1 MTQSTEIQVKN
12 LDHLG
17 LVAGIIDE
25 IGIVE
30 IINEQVSIEPGEIV
44 TAGQVV
50 KAIILNGLG
59 FVSRALYLFPQF
71 FKDKATE
78 HLLGDGIEPK
88 HLNDDKIGRVM
99 DKLYQL
105 DVSGIFLLISLAAV
119 KKFGV
124 STENSHLDATSLSVE
139 GQYKKEYPTVEILKS
154 GPVGEEIENGPQPI
168 KITYGYSRDRR
179 PDLKQ
184 FMIDLMV
191 SGDGDVPLFL
201 KVADGNEADKAVF
214 GQIATEFKKQV
225 DFDSLMVSDSAI
237 YTKENLKL
245 MREIRWLS
253 RVPLTVKAAQELVDS
268 TSEKELTSSEIPGY
282 SWRETSSNYAGIE
295 QRWLLVESQARIESD
310 LKKLE
315 KRIEQEKKKALEKIR
330 QISGREFENRA
341 VALEITK
348 GLSDSLKY
356 HRLTEIQV
364 NPFQP
369 DSKKSKS
376 KSKSKDKLLSEFYQ
390 VQTELKLDFSAIEV
404 QKKRAGRFVLATN
417 DLDKKRLT
425 SEGILKKYKEQQAPE
440 RGFSFLKDPLFFA
453 DSIFLKSPHRIEV
466 MAMLMGLCLLVY
478 TIGQRQLRLSLFQQ
492 ETGLKNQLGKLT
504 DRPTLRWIFQCFQGI
519 HLLIIQGSQKIS
531 NLTDE
536 RREILRFF
544 PKPCQEYYL
553 LS

>member
-88 HLNDDKIGRVM
+88 HLNDDKIGQVM
-99 DKLYQL
+99 DKLYRL
-105 DVSGIFLLISLAAV
+105 GVSGIFLLISLAAV
-119 KKFGV
+119 KKFEV

-139 GQYKKEYPTVEILKS
+139 GQYKREYPTVEILKT
-154 GPVGEEIENGPQPI
+154 GPLGEEIETGSQPI

-184 FMIDLMV
+184 FMIDLIV

-295 QRWLLVESQARIESD
+295 QRWLLVESQARKESD

-330 QISGREFENRA
+330 QLSRREFENKA
-341 VALEITK
+341 ATFENIK

-356 HRLTEIQV
+356 HRLTEIQG

-417 DLDKKRLT
+417 DLDKKRLN
-425 SEGILKKYKEQQAPE
+425 SEEILKKYKEQQAPE

-453 DSIFLKSPHRIEV
+453 DSVFLKSPHRIEV

-492 ETGLKNQLGKLT
+492 ETGLKNPLGKLT

-519 HLLIIQGSQKIS
+519 HFLIIQGSQKIS

>member
-1 MTQSTEIQVKN
+1 MNQSTEIEVKN

-30 IINEQVSIEPGEIV
+30 IINEQVSIERGEIV

-71 FKDKATE
+71 FEDKATE
-78 HLLGDGIEPK
+78 HLLGEGIEPK

-105 DVSGIFLLISLAAV
+105 NVSVIFLLIRLAAV

-124 STENSHLDATSLSVE
+124 ATENSHLDSTSLSVE
-139 GQYKKEYPTVEILKS
+139 GEYKKEYPTVEILKS
-154 GPVGEEIENGPQPI
+154 GAVGEEIETRQQPI

-184 FMIDLMV
+184 FMIDLIV

-201 KVADGNEADKAVF
+201 KVGDGNEADKAVF
-214 GQIATEFKKQV
+214 GQIAREFQKQV
-225 DFDSLMVSDSAI
+225 DFDSLIVGDSAL
-237 YTKENLKL
+237 YSKENLKL
-245 MREIRWLS
+245 MKEMRWLS
-253 RVPLTVKAAQELVDS
+253 RVPLSIKEAQELVDS
-268 TSEKELTSSEIPGY
+268 ISEKELTDSEIPGY
-282 SWRETSSNYAGIE
+282 SWRETSSNYGGIE
-295 QRWLLVESQARIESD
+295 QRWLLVESQARQESD

-315 KRIEQEKKKALEKIR
+315 KKIEQEKNSAQEKIR
-330 QISGREFENRA
+330 QLSRREFENRA
-341 VALEITK
+341 VALAIAK
-348 GLSDSLKY
+348 GLSDSLKS
-356 HRLTEIQV
+356 HQLTEIKV
-364 NPFQP
+364 NLIPPESQG
-369 DSKKSKS
+369 SKL
-376 KSKSKDKLLSEFYQ
+376 KSKDDLPSQSYQ
-390 VQTELKLDFSAIEV
+390 VQAKLELNLTAIERL
-404 QKKRAGRFVLATN
+404 KKRAGRFVLATN
-417 DLDKKRLT
+417 DLEKKRLS
-425 SEGILKKYKEQQAPE
+425 SEDILKKYKGQQALE
-440 RGFSFLKDPLFFA
+440 RGFSFLKDPCFFA
-453 DSIFLKSPHRIEV
+453 DSVFLKSPHRIEV

-478 TIGQRQLRLSLFQQ
+478 TIGQRQLRLNLKQQ
-492 ETGLKNQLGKLT
+492 ETGLKNPLGKLT

-519 HLLIIQGSQKIS
+519 HLVRIQDNQKIS

-536 RREILRFF
+536 RRNILRFF

>member
-1 MTQSTEIQVKN
+1 MTQSTEIQIQN

-30 IINEQVSIEPGEIV
+30 IINEEISIETGEIV

-50 KAIILNGLG
+50 KGILLNGLG

-71 FKDKATE
+71 FEDKATE
-78 HLLGDGIEPK
+78 HLLGKGIEAK

-99 DKLYQL
+99 DKLYQMGL
-105 DVSGIFLLISLAAV
+105 SGIFLLISLAAV

-124 STENSHLDATSLSVE
+124 STEDCHLDSTSVSVE
-139 GQYKKEYPTVEILKS
+139 GEYKKEYPTVEILKT
-154 GPVGEEIENGPQPI
+154 GAEGEEIEKGLEPI

-184 FMIDLMV
+184 FMIDLIV

-201 KVADGNEADKAVF
+201 RTGDGNEADKAVF
-214 GQIATEFKKQV
+214 GQIIREFKNQV
-225 DFDSLMVSDSAI
+225 NFDSLMVGDSAM

-245 MREIRWLS
+245 MKEMRWLS
-253 RVPLTVKAAQELVDS
+253 RVPLSIKAAQELVDS
-268 TSEKELTSSEIPGY
+268 TPEKELTASKIPGY
-282 SWRETSSNYAGIE
+282 FWQETSSNYGGIE
-295 QRWLLVESQARIESD
+295 QRWLLVESQDRKESD
-310 LKKLE
+310 LKKLAKKLE
-315 KRIEQEKKKALEKIR
+315 REKKTTLEKIR
-330 QISGREFENRA
+330 QLSEREFENKA
-341 VALEITK
+341 SALAFIK

-356 HRLTEIQV
+356 HQLTEIQV
-364 NPFQP
+364 NLIQ
-369 DSKKSKS
+369 SKAKKL
-376 KSKSKDKLLSEFYQ
+376 KVKSKDEFLDKYYQ
-390 VQTELKLDFSAIEV
+390 VQGKLAVNLPAIER

-417 DLDKKRLT
+417 DLDKKRLI
-425 SEGILKKYKEQQAPE
+425 SEDILKKYKGQQAAE

-478 TIGQRQLRLSLFQQ
+478 TIGQRQLRLNLEQQ

-504 DRPTLRWIFQCFQGI
+504 ARPTLRWIFQCFQGI
-519 HLLIIQGSQKIS
+519 HLLRIQGNQQIS

-536 RREILRFF
+536 RLNILRFF
-544 PKPCQEYYL
+544 PKPCQQYYL

>member
-30 IINEQVSIEPGEIV
+30 IINEEVSIEPGEIV

-71 FKDKATE
+71 FEDKATE
-78 HLLGDGIEPK
+78 HLLGAGIEPK

-99 DKLYQL
+99 DKIYQL
-105 DVSGIFLLISLAAV
+105 GVSGIFLLISLAAV

-124 STENSHLDATSLSVE
+124 STDNSHLDSTSISVE
-139 GQYKKEYPTVEILKS
+139 GQYKGEYPTVEILKS
-154 GPVGEEIENGPQPI
+154 GPVGEEIVPEPQPI

-184 FMIDLMV
+184 FMMDLIV

-214 GQIATEFKKQV
+214 GKIATEFKNQV

-237 YTKENLKL
+237 YTKDNLKL
-245 MREIRWLS
+245 MKEIRWLS
-253 RVPLTVKAAQELVDS
+253 RVPLTIKAAQELVDS
-268 TSEKELTSSEIPGY
+268 ISEKELLPSERIGY
-282 SWRETSSNYAGIE
+282 SWVEKSNNYGGIE
-295 QRWLLVESQARIESD
+295 QRWLLVESQARLESD

-315 KRIEQEKKKALEKIR
+315 KRIEQEKKTALEKIR

-356 HRLTEIQV
+356 HQLTEIKV
-364 NPFQP
+364 NPVLLDP
-369 DSKKSKS
+369 KESKA
-376 KSKSKDKLLSEFYQ
+376 KSKDKSPSQVYK
-390 VQTELKLDFSAIEV
+390 VQTTLELDTQSIEV
-404 QKKRAGRFVLATN
+404 LHKRAGRFVLATN

-478 TIGQRQLRLSLFQQ
+478 TIGQRQLRLSLKQQ
-492 ETGLKNQLGKLT
+492 ETGVKNQLGKLT
-504 DRPTLRWIFQCFQGI
+504 DQPTLRWIFQGFQGI
-519 HLLIIQGSQKIS
+519 HLLIIQGTQKIS

-536 RREILRFF
+536 RRNILRFF

>member
-1 MTQSTEIQVKN
+1 MTPQTEIQIQN

-30 IINEQVSIEPGEIV
+30 IINEEVSMEPGEIV

-50 KAIILNGLG
+50 KAILLNGLG
-59 FVSRALYLFPQF
+59 LVSRALYLFPQF
-71 FKDKATE
+71 FEDKATE
-78 HLLGDGIEPK
+78 HLLGEGIEPK

-99 DKLYQL
+99 DKLYQIGL
-105 DVSGIFLLISLAAV
+105 WGIFLLISLAAV

-124 STENSHLDATSLSVE
+124 STEDCHLDSTSHSVE
-139 GQYKKEYPTVEILKS
+139 GEYNKEYPTVEILKT
-154 GPVGEEIENGPQPI
+154 GAEGEEIEKGPQPI

-184 FMIDLMV
+184 FMINLIV

-201 KVADGNEADKAVF
+201 KTGDGNEADKAVF
-214 GQIATEFKKQV
+214 GQISKEFKNQV
-225 DFDSLMVSDSAI
+225 NFDSLMVGDSAL

-245 MREIRWLS
+245 MKEMHWLS
-253 RVPLTVKAAQELVDS
+253 RVPLSIKAAQELVDS
-268 TSEKELTSSEIPGY
+268 ISEKELTASKIPGY
-282 SWRETSSNYAGIE
+282 FWQETSSNYGGIE
-295 QRWLLVESQARIESD
+295 QRWLLVESQARKESD
-310 LKKLE
+310 LKKLA
-315 KRIEQEKKKALEKIR
+315 KKIEQEKKTALEKIR
-330 QISGREFENRA
+330 QLSGREFENRA
-341 VALEITK
+341 TALAFIK

-356 HRLTEIQV
+356 HQLTEIQV
-364 NPFQP
+364 NLVQP
-369 DSKKSKS
+369 EPKKLKA
-376 KSKSKDKLLSEFYQ
+376 KSKDELLDKYYQ
-390 VQTELKLDFSAIEV
+390 VQGKLEVNLPAIEK

-417 DLDKKRLT
+417 DLDKKRLI
-425 SEGILKKYKEQQAPE
+425 SEDILKKYKGQQAPE

-478 TIGQRQLRLSLFQQ
+478 TIGQRQLRLNLKQQ

-504 DRPTLRWIFQCFQGI
+504 ERPTLRWIFQCFQGI
-519 HLLIIQGSQKIS
+519 HLLRIQDNQKIS

-536 RREILRFF
+536 RRNILRFF

>member
-1 MTQSTEIQVKN
+1 MTPETEIQVQN

-30 IINEQVSIEPGEIV
+30 IINEEVSIEPGEIV

-71 FKDKATE
+71 FEDKATE
-78 HLLGDGIEPK
+78 HLVGDGIEPK

-99 DKLYQL
+99 DKLYQIG
-105 DVSGIFLLISLAAV
+105 VSGIFLLISLAAV

-124 STENSHLDATSLSVE
+124 STEDCHLDSTSLSVE
-139 GQYKKEYPTVEILKS
+139 GEYKKEYPTVEIIKS
-154 GPVGEEIENGPQPI
+154 GPVGEEIAPGPQPI

-184 FMIDLMV
+184 FMIDLIV
-191 SGDGDVPLFL
+191 SGDGDGPLFL
-201 KVADGNEADKAVF
+201 KAGDGNEADKAVF
-214 GQIATEFKKQV
+214 GQISKEFKKQV
-225 DFDSLMVSDSAI
+225 DFDSLMVGDSAL
-237 YTKENLKL
+237 YTKDNLKL
-245 MREIRWLS
+245 MEEMRWLS
-253 RVPLTVKAAQELVDS
+253 RVPLSIKAAQELVDS
-268 TSEKELTSSEIPGY
+268 LSEKELTSSEIPGY
-282 SWRETSSNYAGIE
+282 SWRETSSNYGGIE
-295 QRWLLVESQARIESD
+295 QRWLLVESQARKESD
-310 LKKLE
+310 LKKLD
-315 KRIEQEKKKALEKIR
+315 KKIEQEKKTTLEKIR
-330 QISGREFENRA
+330 QLSGREFEHRV
-341 VALEITK
+341 VALESAK

-356 HRLTEIQV
+356 HQLTGIKV
-364 NPFQP
+364 KSFQP
-369 DSKKSKS
+369 DPKKLKA
-376 KSKSKDKLLSEFYQ
+376 KLKDKLPAKLYQ
-390 VQTELKLDFSAIEV
+390 IQAKLEANLPAIES
-404 QKKRAGRFVLATN
+404 QKKRAGRFILATN

-425 SEGILKKYKEQQAPE
+425 SEDILKKYKGQQAPE

-478 TIGQRQLRLSLFQQ
+478 TIGQRQLRLSLKQQ
-492 ETGLKNQLGKLT
+492 ETGLKNQLGKLS

-519 HLLIIQGSQKIS
+519 HLLCIQGSQKIS

-536 RREILRFF
+536 RRNILRFF

>member
-1 MTQSTEIQVKN
+1 MNADTEIQVEN

-71 FKDKATE
+71 FEDKAIE
-78 HLLGDGIEPK
+78 HLLGEGIEPK

-105 DVSGIFLLISLAAV
+105 GGSEIFLLISLAAV

-124 STENSHLDATSLSVE
+124 STEDCHLDATSLSVE
-139 GQYKKEYPTVEILKS
+139 GEYKKEYPTVEIIKS
-154 GPVGEEIENGPQPI
+154 EPGGEEITPGPQPI

-184 FMIDLMV
+184 FLIDLIV

-201 KVADGNEADKAVF
+201 KAGDGNEADKAVF
-214 GQIATEFKKQV
+214 GQISKEFKKQV
-225 DFDSLMVSDSAI
+225 DFDSLMVGDSAL

-245 MREIRWLS
+245 MEEMRWLS
-253 RVPLTVKAAQELVDS
+253 RVPLSIKTAQELVDS
-268 TSEKELTSSEIPGY
+268 ISKKELTASEMSGY
-282 SWRETSSNYAGIE
+282 SWRESSSNYGGIE
-295 QRWLLVESQARIESD
+295 QRWLLVESQARQESD
-310 LKKLE
+310 LKKLD
-315 KRIEQEKKKALEKIR
+315 KKIEQEKKTARAKICQLSGVNFETRGAALEM
-330 QISGREFENRA
+330 A
-341 VALEITK
+341 K

-356 HRLTEIQV
+356 HQLTEIQV
-364 NPFQP
+364 NLVQP
-369 DSKKSKS
+369 DPKKSKS
-376 KSKSKDKLLSEFYQ
+376 KLKDESPSQCYQ
-390 VQTELKLDFSAIEV
+390 VQAELESNLPVIEKL
-404 QKKRAGRFVLATN
+404 KKRAGRFVLATN
-417 DLDKKRLT
+417 ELDKKRLT
-425 SEGILKKYKEQQAPE
+425 SEDILKKYKGQQAPE
-440 RGFSFLKDPLFFA
+440 RGFSFLKDPLFLA

-478 TIGQRQLRLSLFQQ
+478 TIGQRQLRLSLKQQ

-504 DRPTLRWIFQCFQGI
+504 DRPTLRWIFQCFQGL
-519 HLLIIQGSQKIS
+519 HLLRIQESKKIS

-536 RREILRFF
+536 RRNILRFF

>member
-1 MTQSTEIQVKN
+1 MTADTEIQVQN

-30 IINEQVSIEPGEIV
+30 IINEEVSIEPGEIV

-71 FKDKATE
+71 FEDKAIE
-78 HLLGDGIEPK
+78 HLLGEGIEPK

-99 DKLYQL
+99 DKLYQIG
-105 DVSGIFLLISLAAV
+105 VSGTFLLISLAAV

-124 STENSHLDATSLSVE
+124 STYDGHLDSTSLSVE
-139 GQYKKEYPTVEILKS
+139 GEYKKEYPTVEIIKS
-154 GPVGEEIENGPQPI
+154 GPGGEEITPGPQPI

-184 FMIDLMV
+184 FLIDLIV

-201 KVADGNEADKAVF
+201 KAGDGNEADKAVF
-214 GQIATEFKKQV
+214 GQISKEFKKQV
-225 DFDSLMVSDSAI
+225 DFDSLMVGDSAL

-245 MREIRWLS
+245 MEEMRWLS
-253 RVPLTVKAAQELVDS
+253 RVPLSIKTAQELVDS
-268 TSEKELTSSEIPGY
+268 ISKKELTASKIPGY
-282 SWRETSSNYAGIE
+282 SWREISSNYGGIE
-295 QRWLLVESQARIESD
+295 QRWLLVESQARKESD
-310 LKKLE
+310 LKKLD
-315 KRIEQEKKKALEKIR
+315 KKIEQEKKTAREKIR
-330 QISGREFENRA
+330 QLSGRNFETRGA
-341 VALEITK
+341 ALEMAK

-356 HRLTEIQV
+356 HQLTEIQV
-364 NPFQP
+364 NLVQP
-369 DSKKSKS
+369 EPQQS
-376 KSKSKDKLLSEFYQ
+376 KSKSKDDLPSQYYQ
-390 VQTELKLDFSAIEV
+390 VQAQLELNLPALEKL
-404 QKKRAGRFVLATN
+404 KKRAGRFVLATN
-417 DLDKKRLT
+417 ELDKKRLT
-425 SEGILKKYKEQQAPE
+425 SEDILKKYKGQQAPE
-440 RGFSFLKDPLFFA
+440 RGFSFLKDPFFFA

-478 TIGQRQLRLSLFQQ
+478 TIGQRQLRLALKQQ

-504 DRPTLRWIFQCFQGI
+504 DRPTLRWIFQCFQGL
-519 HLLIIQGSQKIS
+519 HLLRIQESKKIS

-536 RREILRFF
+536 RRNILRFF

>member
-1 MTQSTEIQVKN
+1 MNQSTEIEVKN

-30 IINEQVSIEPGEIV
+30 IINEQVSIERGEIV

-71 FKDKATE
+71 FEDKATE
-78 HLLGDGIEPK
+78 HLLGEGIEPK

-105 DVSGIFLLISLAAV
+105 NVSVIFLLISLAAV

-124 STENSHLDATSLSVE
+124 ATENSHLDSTSLSVE
-139 GQYKKEYPTVEILKS
+139 GEYKKEYPTVEILKS
-154 GPVGEEIENGPQPI
+154 GAVGEEIETRQQPI

-184 FMIDLMV
+184 LMIDLIV

-201 KVADGNEADKAVF
+201 KVGDGNEADKAVF
-214 GQIATEFKKQV
+214 GQIAREFQKQV
-225 DFDSLMVSDSAI
+225 DFDSLIVGDSAL
-237 YTKENLKL
+237 YSKENLKL
-245 MREIRWLS
+245 IREMRWLS
-253 RVPLTVKAAQELVDS
+253 RVPLSIKEAQELVDS
-268 TSEKELTSSEIPGY
+268 ISEKELTDAEIPGY
-282 SWRETSSNYAGIE
+282 SWRETISNYGGIE
-295 QRWLLVESQARIESD
+295 QRWLLVESQARKESD

-315 KRIEQEKKKALEKIR
+315 KKIEQEKNSAQEKIR
-330 QISGREFENRA
+330 QLSRREFENRA
-341 VALEITK
+341 VALAIAK

-356 HRLTEIQV
+356 HQLTEIKV
-364 NPFQP
+364 NLIPPESQW
-369 DSKKSKS
+369 SKL
-376 KSKSKDKLLSEFYQ
+376 KSKDDLPFQSYQ
-390 VQTELKLDFSAIEV
+390 VQAELELNLAAIERL
-404 QKKRAGRFVLATN
+404 KKRAGRFVLATN
-417 DLDKKRLT
+417 DLEKKRLS
-425 SEGILKKYKEQQAPE
+425 SEDILKKYKGQQAPE
-440 RGFSFLKDPLFFA
+440 RGFSFLKDPCFFA
-453 DSIFLKSPHRIEV
+453 HSVFLKSPHRIEV

-478 TIGQRQLRLSLFQQ
+478 TIGQRQLRLNLKQQ

-504 DRPTLRWIFQCFQGI
+504 DRPTLRWIFQNFQGI
-519 HLLIIQGSQKIS
+519 HLLRIQDNQKIS

-536 RREILRFF
+536 RRNILRFF